1 MRLPRVNSDPSL
13 KVLNARKRLV
23 LAPQD
28 EGHAMDALRFSLA
41 ADIVELV
48 VLTGDDSFLQTLREA
63 VGSSRRLW
71 HVPSG
76 DKVSDLLVAG
86 GVGILV
92 LDVQALHETPNV
104 FITEI
109 KRQFPDLVV
118 VVAGTRDAE
127 TGLARLISEGIVYRF
142 IHKPMSPGRARLFA
156 DAAVKKYE
164 EQRKRTGTRS
174 VTALAAPGNRGLLFG
189 AACAAM
195 GLLFGVI
202 WLVHHGPESA
212 NRTPRAVEAE
222 TPTAP
227 PLGSPNLGSPA
238 APAPAAEAPLLNRA
252 AQALAT
258 NRLTAPPGDNALEL
272 YSQALTVNP
281 ADADARAGL
290 AEVHERLLARAEN
303 ALLEE
308 RLEEAAAAIETARK
322 AGVESGRVAF
332 LTAQLAKSREQLKA
346 ASAAVHAKSDAASAE
361 PHTDADRNS
370 QFSSLA
376 MQRMTE
382 GHLLD
387 PDNDNARFYVQEAL
401 RVDPDN
407 SAALEAKQALALKLL
422 TAVQNAIDRRD
433 FAHSASLLDAATG
446 VAAPANIDHLQ
457 QLLVAAR
464 HQADTDAADQLLKS
478 AEERLQQDRLIEP
491 ENDSAQYYL
500 LTLRGVDPAHAG
512 LAPAVQDLGSR
523 LVAKGRRALT
533 LQQYDAARSWLDAAT
548 SIGYSSA
555 DATAAQSDLQTA
567 LEQEKFQANVVNA
580 NELALVKSVQPAYPR
595 KARESAIEGWVE
607 LAFTVADTGT
617 VTDIAVIAANP
628 SGVFEQAAVGA
639 LSQWRYKPVLRDA
652 KAVAQRARIRIRF
665 ALSR

>member
-1 MRLPRVNSDPSL
+1 
-13 KVLNARKRLV
+13 V

-71 HVPSG
+71 HVPSP

-92 LDVQALHETPNV
+92 LDVQALHEAANV

-127 TGLARLISEGIVYRF
+127 TGLARLISEGTVYRF

-164 EQRKRTGTRS
+164 EQRKRTGNRS
-174 VTALAAPGNRGLLFG
+174 VAALAAPGNRGLLFG
-189 AACAAM
+189 AACAAL

-202 WLVHHGPESA
+202 WLLHHGPESA
-212 NRTPRAVEAE
+212 NRSPRSVEAE

-227 PLGSPNLGSPA
+227 PLGSPNLGPPA
-238 APAPAAEAPLLNRA
+238 APAPAEAPLLSRA
-252 AQALAT
+252 AQALAA
-258 NRLTAPPGDNALEL
+258 NRLTAPAGDNALEL
-272 YSQALTVNP
+272 YTQALTVNP

-308 RLEEAAAAIETARK
+308 RLDEASSAIEAARK

-332 LTAQLAKSREQLKA
+332 LTAQLAKLREQLKA
-346 ASAAVHAKSDAASAE
+346 ASAAVHAKSDAASTE
-361 PHTDADRNS
+361 THTDADRVG

-382 GHLLD
+382 GHLVD

-401 RVDPDN
+401 RVGPDN

-433 FAHSASLLDAATG
+433 FAHAGSLLDAATG

-491 ENDSAQYYL
+491 ENDSAKYYL

-548 SIGYSSA
+548 SIGYSAA
-555 DATAAQSDLQTA
+555 DAAAAQSDLQTA
-567 LEQEKFQANVVNA
+567 LEQQKFLANMVNA
-580 NELALVKSVQPAYPR
+580 NELALVKSVQPEYPR
-595 KARESAIEGWVE
+595 KARESATEGWVE

-617 VTDIAVIAANP
+617 VRDVAVIAANP
-628 SGVFEQAAVGA
+628 SGVFEQAAIGA

-665 ALSR
+665 AMSR